1 MFYKVEAKNKENRL
15 KIEVLQFSGEK
26 NTFILQLEGVEI
38 KSQTVLSLLNA
49 IVSLSVVALIFKVS
63 FSFTEGR

>member
-1 MFYKVEAKNKENRL
+1 LFYKVEAKNKENRL